1 MAHPKINHLRSEKY
15 KARGKLPFGF
25 DREVDEDGVGWHVPN
40 PKALE
45 LLGEAIEHVRSGR
58 SVRSV
63 AAWLETET
71 GRKLSGTR
79 LHKLAWTEEELES
92 RRKTRRKKLTPE
104 QRKLEDLKQTEK
116 QTRIKADQA
125 KRRLDRAKNKTATK
139 TSEIIERLRSV
150 PTPDPKHNFLAQTN
164 GKCFMVALGVVAKLT
179 ACLLLLC
186 VLWISLLLV
195 HY

>member
-25 DREVDEDGVGWHVPN
+25 DREVDEDGVGWHVPD

-63 AAWLETET
+63 AAWLEKET
-71 GRKLSGTR
+71 SRKLSGTR
-79 LHKLAWTEEELES
+79 LHKLAWTEEELED
-92 RRKTRRKKLTPE
+92 RRKKRRKKLTPT

-116 QTRIKADQA
+116 QTRIKEDQA
-125 KRRLDRAKNKTATK
+125 KRRLDRAKKKT
-139 TSEIIERLRSV
+139 TSPSNIISFEDLPVEETMRSFFEN
-150 PTPDPKHNFLAQTN
+150 PENYL
-164 GKCFMVALGVVAKLT
+164 
-179 ACLLLLC
+179 
-186 VLWISLLLV
+186 
-195 HY
+195 